1 MYDFKINCFI
11 ALSKKYTLLP
21 VGNLTNSFCGFTS
34 RGVVLRGRTRLELRI
49 LTAQDGA
56 ATELLLLAKVMT
68 NAVLPRAPSF
78 PDTHKLLKNLNLA
91 GILLDF

>member
-1 MYDFKINCFI
+1 MYDFKINCFM

-34 RGVVLRGRTRLELRI
+34 RGVVLRGRTRLELRSPP
-49 LTAQDGA
+49 
-56 ATELLLLAKVMT
+56 
-68 NAVLPRAPSF
+68 VLPRAPSF

>member
-1 MYDFKINCFI
+1 M
-11 ALSKKYTLLP
+11 
-21 VGNLTNSFCGFTS
+21 
-34 RGVVLRGRTRLELRI
+34 RI

-68 NAVLPRAPSF
+68 NAVLPRALSF